1 MAGRS
6 INENDEKR
14 KLLILGMTEK
24 DVRER
29 DKEPSNITAGPC
41 NNINY

>member
-6 INENDEKR
+6 INENNEKR

-24 DVRER
+24 GCEGER
-29 DKEPSNITAGPC
+29 
-41 NNINY
+41 